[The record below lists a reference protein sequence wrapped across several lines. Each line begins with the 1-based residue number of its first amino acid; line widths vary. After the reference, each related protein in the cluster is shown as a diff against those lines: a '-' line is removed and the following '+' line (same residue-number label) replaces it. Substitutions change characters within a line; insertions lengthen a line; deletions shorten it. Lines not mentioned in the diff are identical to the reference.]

1 MNYLKRTSLGSP
13 RKHMHTHTH
22 TQTTQKDDERT
33 QGAGKRNFKILQ
45 KKKSSCKS
53 ISKEKKACVRI
64 SHKRMFT
71 ATERLREGGGD
82 SDKLQKR
89 ACRFC
94 KTQRERERVV

>member
-1 MNYLKRTSLGSP
+1 
-13 RKHMHTHTH
+13 
-22 TQTTQKDDERT
+22 
-33 QGAGKRNFKILQ
+33 
-45 KKKSSCKS
+45 
-53 ISKEKKACVRI
+53 VRI

-94 KTQRERERVV
+94 KTQRERERERERELCN